1 MDILLSLLIL
11 LVGARLSGEL
21 AARMKAPA
29 LVGEILAGIVL
40 GPSVFGFVIPDAA
53 IQELANLGI
62 FFIVYLAA
70 LELTLADVRRSIRD
84 SAIFI
89 AIGAFTIPA
98 LAGTALGGAI
108 GLAPGSAMF
117 LGIALAFTA
126 LPVMARILSDLDL
139 LHTPLGRSLLSAGLL
154 CDVAGLA
161 SVGLLVS
168 LNGPLGVDVWA
179 AVVLLLKFGVFF
191 AAMMSVDL
199 IFRYRHGALGAWI
212 LRASRH
218 LLTKESGFALPFLVA
233 LGFAFLA
240 DFLGLH
246 FVVGAFF
253 GTLLVSEHVIA
264 DRDVKAVRSATSAV
278 TLGIFGP
285 VFFAFIGLTFQVG
298 SLGNVV
304 LVGAVLGVAAASK
317 FVGGY
322 VGAAWSHMPRRD
334 CVAVG
339 IGMNGRGAME
349 LVVATLGLELGL
361 IDGTLF
367 SILVLTGVVTTLMTP
382 FGLRFI
388 LSRTKA
394 KAEGALPVG
403 AEGGPGRLNGG
414 T

>member
-1 MDILLSLLIL
+1 MDVLLSLLIL

-40 GPSVFGFVIPDAA
+40 GPSVFGFVRPDAA

-84 SAIFI
+84 SGIVI

-108 GLAPGSAMF
+108 GLAPSSAMF

-154 CDVAGLA
+154 CDVAGL
-161 SVGLLVS
+161 
-168 LNGPLGVDVWA
+168 
-179 AVVLLLKFGVFF
+179 
-191 AAMMSVDL
+191 
-199 IFRYRHGALGAWI
+199 
-212 LRASRH
+212 
-218 LLTKESGFALPFLVA
+218 
-233 LGFAFLA
+233 
-240 DFLGLH
+240 LGLH

-264 DRDVKAVRSATSAV
+264 DRDVKAVRSATSAI
-278 TLGIFGP
+278 TLGVFGP
-285 VFFAFIGLTFQVG
+285 VFFAFIGLTFEVG

-334 CVAVG
+334 CMAVG

-388 LSRTKA
+388 FRRTKA
-394 KAEGALPVG
+394 EDASPPHVRAPGDA
-403 AEGGPGRLNGG
+403 GGLNGG

>member
-40 GPSVFGFVIPDAA
+40 GPSVLGFVRPDAA

-84 SAIFI
+84 SGIFI
-89 AIGAFTIPA
+89 A
-98 LAGTALGGAI
+98 GGAI
-108 GLAPGSAMF
+108 GLAPSSAMF

-168 LNGPLGVDVWA
+168 LNGPLGLDIWA
-179 AVVLLLKFGVFF
+179 AAVLLLKFGVFF
-191 AAMMSVDL
+191 AAMMSVDM
-199 IFRYRHGALGAWI
+199 IFRYRHGALAAWI

-240 DFLGLH
+240 DLQIGR
-246 FVVGAFF
+246 A
-253 GTLLVSEHVIA
+253 HV
-264 DRDVKAVRSATSAV
+264 
-278 TLGIFGP
+278 
-285 VFFAFIGLTFQVG
+285 
-298 SLGNVV
+298 
-304 LVGAVLGVAAASK
+304 
-317 FVGGY
+317 
-322 VGAAWSHMPRRD
+322 
-334 CVAVG
+334 
-339 IGMNGRGAME
+339 
-349 LVVATLGLELGL
+349 
-361 IDGTLF
+361 
-367 SILVLTGVVTTLMTP
+367 
-382 FGLRFI
+382 
-388 LSRTKA
+388 
-394 KAEGALPVG
+394 
-403 AEGGPGRLNGG
+403 
-414 T
+414 

>member
-70 LELTLADVRRSIRD
+70 LELTLADVRRSIR
-84 SAIFI
+84 
-89 AIGAFTIPA
+89 AFTIPA

-108 GLAPGSAMF
+108 GLPPSSAMF

-168 LNGPLGVDVWA
+168 LNGPLGVDAWA

-191 AAMMSVDL
+191 AVMMSVDM

-285 VFFAFIGLTFQVG
+285 VFFAFIGLT
-298 SLGNVV
+298 
-304 LVGAVLGVAAASK
+304 
-317 FVGGY
+317 
-322 VGAAWSHMPRRD
+322 
-334 CVAVG
+334 
-339 IGMNGRGAME
+339 
-349 LVVATLGLELGL
+349 
-361 IDGTLF
+361 
-367 SILVLTGVVTTLMTP
+367 
-382 FGLRFI
+382 
-388 LSRTKA
+388 
-394 KAEGALPVG
+394 
-403 AEGGPGRLNGG
+403 
-414 T
+414 